1 MYAQHNIPEY
11 WVINVADSQ
20 IQVFYDSNRANFR
33 SSHII
38 QPPAPLAP
46 KFKQTAVLNTEELL
60 EVR

>member
-20 IQVFYDSNRANFR
+20 IHVFYDSDGSDFR

-46 KFKQTAVLNTEELL
+46 RFKPSATLNTEQLF